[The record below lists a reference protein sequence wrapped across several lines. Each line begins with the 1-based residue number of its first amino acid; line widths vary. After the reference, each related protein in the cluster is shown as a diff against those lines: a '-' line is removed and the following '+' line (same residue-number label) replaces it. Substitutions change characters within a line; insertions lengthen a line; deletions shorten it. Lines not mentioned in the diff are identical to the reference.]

1 MEKGKEEVQ
10 SGDQHHRTVPILGKS
25 YDPPSSIDQLQLT
38 LKRSAS
44 NEEFKL
50 QAKEDN
56 KEDDGKK

>member
-1 MEKGKEEVQ
+1 MKKGKEEEQ
-10 SGDQHHRTVPILGKS
+10 SGEQHHRTVPIFGKS

-38 LKRSAS
+38 LKHSAS
-44 NEEFKL
+44 NEESNL